1 MRDDTQLLNN
11 GLDSELDS
19 YDTAEDI
26 KRTDYIYMVSGN
38 NLVISLNAELDHH
51 LADEMREVIDDII
64 DKRGV
69 DRVIIDFSKV
79 DFMDSAGIGLIMG
92 RYKKIRD
99 IGDIC
104 VVGINESIKRI
115 LLISGLH
122 KIVDI
127 YDNLCDA
134 VRKQNK
140 RGCKMQENNVD
151 VIFDAISENESFA
164 RVVAAAFVTRLDPTL
179 EEISDIKTAVSEA
192 VTNSIV
198 HGYEGKG
205 GKVYMTLSLEDREI
219 IIRIKDEGVG
229 IENVHKAMEPLYTTK
244 PELERSGM
252 GFSFMEAFM
261 DELNVYSRKN
271 VGTTVIMK
279 KRIGES
285 NR

>member
-38 NLVISLNAELDHH
+38 NLVISLN

-140 RGCKMQENNVD
+140 RGM
-151 VIFDAISENESFA
+151 
-164 RVVAAAFVTRLDPTL
+164 
-179 EEISDIKTAVSEA
+179 
-192 VTNSIV
+192 
-198 HGYEGKG
+198 
-205 GKVYMTLSLEDREI
+205 
-219 IIRIKDEGVG
+219 
-229 IENVHKAMEPLYTTK
+229 
-244 PELERSGM
+244 
-252 GFSFMEAFM
+252 
-261 DELNVYSRKN
+261 
-271 VGTTVIMK
+271 
-279 KRIGES
+279 
-285 NR
+285 